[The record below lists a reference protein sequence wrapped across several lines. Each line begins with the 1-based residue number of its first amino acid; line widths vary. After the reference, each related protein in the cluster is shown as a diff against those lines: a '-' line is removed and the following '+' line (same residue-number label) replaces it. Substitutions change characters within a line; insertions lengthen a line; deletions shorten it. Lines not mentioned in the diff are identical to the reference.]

1 MFSEELE
8 KINWEETT
16 ARIAS
21 KTETDVIHALS
32 KEHLSIDDFMALIS
46 PAAVPYLEQMAR
58 LSMKYTQERFGKT
71 ISMYIPL
78 YLSNACTNFCV
89 YCGFNHNNDFARTTL
104 NDEQIEAECK
114 AIRALGPFENLLI
127 VTGEAP
133 TIAGVDYLENAL
145 KIAVL
150 LRAGL
155 KSRTPKDSKKPWD
168 ARLSLGVGT
177 ISYHADN
184 IVLSDGEAFQY
195 SGRELDEMGKRRLI
209 VKTRWS
215 DVNEELQVSTAFADE
230 VISSWSVSQS
240 QAVYQALLYNISQK
254 DIAHK
259 FQKSAQNI
267 SKLLNAAKMNL
278 VQMYINR
285 YHNLISNLIR

>member
-1 MFSEELE
+1 MN
-8 KINWEETT
+8 KI
-16 ARIAS
+16 
-21 KTETDVIHALS
+21 KGVITGDI
-32 KEHLSIDDFMALIS
+32 IDSSAI
-46 PAAVPYLEQMAR
+46 
-58 LSMKYTQERFGKT
+58 
-71 ISMYIPL
+71 
-78 YLSNACTNFCV
+78 
-89 YCGFNHNNDFARTTL
+89 
-104 NDEQIEAECK
+104 QIEY
-114 AIRALGPFENLLI
+114 RDFLLESMRVI
-127 VTGEAP
+127 VNELSVIEPMKIEFFRGDSFQMVIDIP
-133 TIAGVDYLENAL
+133 ENAL

-240 QAVYQALLYNISQK
+240 QTVYQALLYNISQK

>member
-1 MFSEELE
+1 MD
-8 KINWEETT
+8 KI
-16 ARIAS
+16 
-21 KTETDVIHALS
+21 KGVITGDI
-32 KEHLSIDDFMALIS
+32 IDSSAI
-46 PAAVPYLEQMAR
+46 
-58 LSMKYTQERFGKT
+58 
-71 ISMYIPL
+71 
-78 YLSNACTNFCV
+78 
-89 YCGFNHNNDFARTTL
+89 
-104 NDEQIEAECK
+104 QIEYRDFLVKSIQKITDELMVIEPLK
-114 AIRALGPFENLLI
+114 IEFFRGDSFQMIIDSP
-127 VTGEAP
+127 
-133 TIAGVDYLENAL
+133 ENAM

-155 KSRTPKDSKKPWD
+155 KSHTPKECKKLWD

-177 ISYHADN
+177 ISYHANN

-215 DVNEELQVSTAFADE
+215 EVNEELRVSTAFADD

-240 QAVYQALLYNISQK
+240 QATYQALLYNTPQK

-267 SKLLNAAKMNL
+267 SKLLSAAKITL
-278 VQMYINR
+278 IQMYIDR
-285 YHNLISNLIR
+285 YNSLISNLIK